1 MKMSATKQKEA
12 QKRKTRGEKRVKLTG
27 EVFTPI
33 DLCVKMVKEIPV
45 KTLKDSNATFLDNS
59 CGDGNFLVTLVKV
72 LSKYH
77 DREHVLN
84 NMIYGVDLMPD
95 NVATAKQRL
104 GLTPDMPGWHHIVCA
119 DGLTYDYEFAPPKV
133 RFPVFPRAVVT
144 PLLVVGSEL
153 YLEYGKTNDSRA
165 SRH

>member
-1 MKMSATKQKEA
+1 MSVTVQAEVAKVKARGKE
-12 QKRKTRGEKRVKLTG
+12 RVKQTG

-33 DLCVKMVKEIPV
+33 DLCVKIVRELPIA
-45 KTLKDSNATFLDNS
+45 TLKNPEATFLDNS
-59 CGDGNFLVTLVKV
+59 CGDGNFLVALLKV

-104 GLTPDMPGWHHIVCA
+104 GLTEDMVGWHHIVCA
-119 DGLTYDYEFAPPKV
+119 DGLSYDYEFAAP
-133 RFPVFPRAVVT
+133 
-144 PLLVVGSEL
+144 E
-153 YLEYGKTNDSRA
+153 
-165 SRH
+165 

>member
-1 MKMSATKQKEA
+1 MSATVQAEIAKVKS
-12 QKRKTRGEKRVKLTG
+12 RGQSRVKQTG

-33 DLCVKMVKEIPV
+33 DLCVKMIRQLPV
-45 KTLKDSNATFLDNS
+45 EKLKDPNATFLDNS
-59 CGDGNFLVTLVKV
+59 CGDGNFLVALVKV

-84 NMIYGVDLMPD
+84 NMVYGVDLMPD

-104 GLTPDMPGWHHIVCA
+104 GLTEDMSGWHHIVCA